1 MMTESIK
8 KTLLIDAGNSRLKW
22 SSLEGDNLSL
32 QVAIAYAS
40 SSPINCFGDLIQ
52 AVQNDHGIIVLVS
65 VLGQDFIDQAREV
78 ASGYGLAFFSI
89 ESLQQ
94 VGQLKNAYYKAEQ
107 LGADRFVAMLAAFY
121 QKREDEDKGD
131 NYIVVDC
138 GTAITIDAVKANGQH
153 LGGLILPGKD
163 LCVNSLVSGT
173 QQLDLSAGKNNLAL
187 LANNTHQAI
196 VSGSAYGA
204 AGAIQSI
211 CLQIEE
217 QFFAE
222 NQRQNITKI
231 LCGGGAPELMS
242 MLSSDFYYQAD
253 LIMQG
258 LKIIAQNHLH
268 LWGKDN

>member
-22 SSLEGDNLSL
+22 SSLEGDNLSS
-32 QVAIAYAS
+32 QTAIAYGS

-52 AVQNDHGIIVLVS
+52 AAQNDHGIIVLVS
-65 VLGQDFIDQAREV
+65 VLGQDFIDQARELS
-78 ASGYGLAFFSI
+78 SGYGLAFFSI
-89 ESLQQ
+89 DSLQQ

-121 QKREDEDKGD
+121 QKRENKGD

-138 GTAITIDAVKANGQH
+138 GTAITIDAVKADGQH

-163 LCVNSLVSGT
+163 LCVNSLVSET
-173 QQLDLSAGKNNLAL
+173 QQLDLSAEKNNLAL

-196 VSGSAYGA
+196 VSGSTYGA

-217 QFFAE
+217 MFFAE

-242 MLSSDFYYQAD
+242 MLPSDFHYQAD